1 MNKIVYNEMKDNL
14 KEWVIFGSGIFVL
27 IGGLALVFIGIFA
40 PPVGVIDATVLT
52 AFGEALSFG
61 GAAFGINGYVSIK
74 IHEIDKHYEQ
84 KKKEEF

>member
-1 MNKIVYNEMKDNL
+1 MKENI
-14 KEWVIFGSGIFVL
+14 KEWVIFGSGIFIL

-40 PPVGVIDATVLT
+40 PPIGAIDATVLT

-84 KKKEEF
+84 KNKEEF